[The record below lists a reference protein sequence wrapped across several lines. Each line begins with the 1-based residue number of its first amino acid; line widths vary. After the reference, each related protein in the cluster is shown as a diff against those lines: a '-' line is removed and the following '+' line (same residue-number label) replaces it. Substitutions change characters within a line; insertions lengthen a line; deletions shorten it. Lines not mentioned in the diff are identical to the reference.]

1 VSTVFPNAA
10 ITPPGP
16 AAGAEAAAATR
27 RSADSAAARSAG
39 GAATAGAA
47 VPGPSFSDLLAQRTS
62 AVGAPHFSR
71 HALERVSRRGIELN
85 QSTMQRLT
93 SGVSRALTKGSRDAV
108 VFVDNTAFVVSVP
121 NNTVITA
128 VGSEHMREHVFTNI
142 DSAVIA

>member
-1 VSTVFPNAA
+1 MTAVFPNAA

-16 AAGAEAAAATR
+16 SAAAEAAERTRTRPAADPAAAGAA
-27 RSADSAAARSAG
+27 S
-39 GAATAGAA
+39 
-47 VPGPSFSDLLAQRTS
+47 GPSFADVLAQRTS
-62 AVGAPHFSR
+62 AAQAPHFSR
-71 HALERVSRRGIELN
+71 HALDRVSRRGIELD
-85 QSTMQRLT
+85 QPTIQRLT
-93 SGVSRALTKGSRDAV
+93 NGVSRAATKGSRDAV